1 MSADILDVAS
11 DLTISF
17 NKASEDAI
25 RALVP
30 KERDVA
36 EDEVVECESCGNPVS
51 THRARLGYTVC
62 LECARWEEQHTKSYR
77 RSSKFDD

>member
-36 EDEVVECESCGNPVS
+36 EDDVENLCDCGVVIQK
-51 THRARLGYTVC
+51 ARWAKGYDQC
-62 LECARWEEQHTKSYR
+62 IDCARWEEQHTKSYR

>member
-1 MSADILDVAS
+1 MAADILDDAS

-17 NKASEDAI
+17 NKASEYAI

-36 EDEVVECESCGNPVS
+36 EDEVVECESCCNPVS

-62 LECARWEEQHTKSYR
+62 LECARWEEQHVRGYR
-77 RSSKFDD
+77 RYSKFDD